1 MFDGP
6 DAVRKAIRVENENI
20 FWKENLFWDF
30 MSQSDLDDS
39 ECFEE
44 FMDKVGE
51 SGLES
56 VLWKDSI
63 EFIATEAWNEHWAK
77 SY

>member
-1 MFDGP
+1 MFDGK
-6 DAVRKAIRVENENI
+6 DSIRKSVRVENENI

-44 FMDKVGE
+44 FSAKVNE
-51 SGLES
+51 SGLDS
-56 VLWKDSI
+56 VLWKSDVDSI
-63 EFIATEAWNEHWAK
+63 ATKAWDEYW
-77 SY
+77 SEYY